1 MLLYFSLIKNNRPNG
16 IIGDPIGRILY
27 SNQGAILRS
36 SESSIWEPAERSVE
50 IFGNE
55 VLRSGSGQVK
65 IEFYES
71 KRTIILSR
79 NTEVVISP
87 KDLLINQIRISI
99 IQGRIFVSPVGKEF
113 QIEKAKYDT
122 HLVIFSKD
130 REAIF
135 RSPQSSAQE

>member
-1 MLLYFSLIKNNRPNG
+1 MSLREKINLDSRLAIVLVSSLVLLLYFSLIKNNRPNG

-71 KRTIILSR
+71 KVKRPFFELG
-79 NTEVVISP
+79 TE
-87 KDLLINQIRISI
+87 K
-99 IQGRIFVSPVGKEF
+99 
-113 QIEKAKYDT
+113 
-122 HLVIFSKD
+122 
-130 REAIF
+130 
-135 RSPQSSAQE
+135 